1 MGDEKMND
9 DFTLLDLKNILEWF
23 ELIPNDSKS
32 VDKFKRTLEKI
43 RGLFNIHEDR
53 SEPLLE
59 NLISSTLL
67 DLELHTQ
74 EDLKSAKSLLLNR
87 KTRLEEKNHQRETEM
102 MSKNNVLEINI
113 ATLEKD
119 LYSFLAEKQEVREI
133 TTHEI
138 SKIVEALA
146 KIDKKLESS

>member
-32 VDKFKRTLEKI
+32 DDKFKRTLEKI
-43 RGLFNIHEDR
+43 RGLFNIPEDR

-59 NLISSTLL
+59 NLISSTIL